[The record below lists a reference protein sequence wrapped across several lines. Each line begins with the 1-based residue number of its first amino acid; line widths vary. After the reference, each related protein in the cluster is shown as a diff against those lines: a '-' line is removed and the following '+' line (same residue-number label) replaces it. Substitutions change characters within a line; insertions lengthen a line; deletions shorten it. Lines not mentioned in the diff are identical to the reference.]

1 MTDLLTV
8 EDMEVRYGSAVAAQ
22 RISLVVPQRGT
33 VGLLGANGA
42 GKSTVLKAIAGL
54 IPKSAGR
61 LLLEGT
67 DVTGQD
73 ARQLVRAG
81 IVYVPEGREIVPS
94 LSVDENLV
102 LGGFHLDGPTRRRR
116 RDMVLG
122 IFTEIADRAAS
133 PAWRLSG
140 GEQQML
146 AIGRALMA
154 GPRLLLLDEPSL
166 GLAPLLVRRVF
177 EKLAVVR
184 AETGLAMI
192 LVEQNFRLTVK
203 VAETVHFMRGGRML
217 GRRDA
222 AELREPAAMEEAIAA
237 YLGAGEAAVS

>member
-1 MTDLLTV
+1 MTDLLRV
-8 EDMEVRYGSAVAAQ
+8 ENLEVQYGGATAVRGIGL
-22 RISLVVPQRGT
+22 RIPQGGT

-54 IPKSAGR
+54 VPKVAGR
-61 LLLEGT
+61 VLLEDEDIT
-67 DVTGQD
+67 ARD
-73 ARQLVRAG
+73 ARHLVRAG
-81 IVYVPEGREIVPS
+81 VVYVPEGREIVPS
-94 LSVDENLV
+94 LSVDENLI
-102 LGGFHLDGPTRRRR
+102 LGGFHLDGRTRRQR

-122 IFTEIADRAAS
+122 IFTEIAGRAGS

-177 EKLAVVR
+177 EKLATVR
-184 AETGLAMI
+184 AETGLAML
-192 LVEQNFRLTVK
+192 LVEQNFRLTVR
-203 VAETVHFMRGGRML
+203 VSEAVHFMRSGRML
-217 GRRDA
+217 GRREA

-237 YLGAGEAAVS
+237 YLGAGEVVA

>member
-1 MTDLLTV
+1 MTDLLRV
-8 EDMEVRYGSAVAAQ
+8 EGLEVRYGAATAVRGIGLA
-22 RISLVVPQRGT
+22 VPQRGT

-54 IPKSAGR
+54 VPKAAGR
-61 LLLEGT
+61 VLLEGT
-67 DVTGQD
+67 DITAQD
-73 ARQLVRAG
+73 TRALVRAG
-81 IVYVPEGREIVPS
+81 IVYVPEGREIVPN

-102 LGGFHLDGPTRRRR
+102 LGGFHLDRATRRQR

-122 IFTEIADRAAS
+122 IFTEIAGRAGS

-177 EKLAVVR
+177 EKLATVR

-192 LVEQNFRLTVK
+192 LVEQNFRLTVR
-203 VAETVHFMRGGRML
+203 VSDAVHFMRGGRML
-217 GRRDA
+217 GRREA

-237 YLGAGEAAVS
+237 YLGAGEVMA

>member
-81 IVYVPEGREIVPS
+81 IVYVPEGREIVPDD
-94 LSVDENLV
+94 LR
-102 LGGFHLDGPTRRRR
+102 LDLRRAFE
-116 RDMVLG
+116 DVQDAG
-122 IFTEIADRAAS
+122 VAQHPADLEFQRVAVAAMDLQAQSALLQATRAAS
-133 PAWRLSG
+133 S
-140 GEQQML
+140 L
-146 AIGRALMA
+146 AIPASMSQR
-154 GPRLLLLDEPSL
+154 R
-166 GLAPLLVRRVF
+166 PLSF
-177 EKLAVVR
+177 S
-184 AETGLAMI
+184 
-192 LVEQNFRLTVK
+192 
-203 VAETVHFMRGGRML
+203 VA
-217 GRRDA
+217 A
-222 AELREPAAMEEAIAA
+222 W
-237 YLGAGEAAVS
+237 

>member
-1 MTDLLTV
+1 MTDLLRV
-8 EDMEVRYGSAVAAQ
+8 EGLEVRYGAATAVRGIALA
-22 RISLVVPQRGT
+22 VPQRGT

-54 IPKSAGR
+54 IPKAAGR
-61 LLLEGT
+61 VLLEGT
-67 DVTGQD
+67 DITAQD
-73 ARQLVRAG
+73 ARALVRAG
-81 IVYVPEGREIVPS
+81 IVYVPEGREIVPN

-102 LGGFHLDGPTRRRR
+102 LGGFHLDGATRRKR

-122 IFTEIADRAAS
+122 IFTEIAGRAGS

-177 EKLAVVR
+177 EKLATVR

-192 LVEQNFRLTVK
+192 LVEQNFRLTVR
-203 VAETVHFMRGGRML
+203 VSDAVHFMRGGRML
-217 GRRDA
+217 GHREA

-237 YLGAGEAAVS
+237 YLGAGEVMA

>member
-1 MTDLLTV
+1 MTDLLQV
-8 EDMEVRYGSAVAAQ
+8 EDLAVTYGAAPAVSG
-22 RISLVVPQRGT
+22 ISLTVPDRGT
-33 VGLLGANGA
+33 VALLGANGA

-54 IPKSAGR
+54 VPKSAGR
-61 LLLEGT
+61 VRLMGEDMTAT
-67 DVTGQD
+67 DT
-73 ARQLVRAG
+73 RHLVRMG
-81 IVYVPEGREIVPS
+81 VVYVPEGREIVPN

-102 LGGFHLDGPTRRRR
+102 LGGFHLDGATRRRR

-122 IFTEIADRAAS
+122 IFTEIAGRAAS

-177 EKLAVVR
+177 DRLSAIR
-184 AETGLAMI
+184 AETGLAI
-192 LVEQNFRLTVK
+192 VLVEQNFRMTVR
-203 VAETVHFMRGGRML
+203 VADIVHFLRSGRLL
-217 GRRDA
+217 GQRNA
-222 AELREPAAMEEAIAA
+222 AELRDPAAMEEAISA
-237 YLGAGEAAVS
+237 YLGSGAEAA

>member
-1 MTDLLTV
+1 
-8 EDMEVRYGSAVAAQ
+8 
-22 RISLVVPQRGT
+22 

-67 DVTGQD
+67 DVTGRMRASSCGPASSMCRKA
-73 ARQLVRAG
+73 ARSCRAFRSTRTSCSAAS
-81 IVYVPEGREIVPS
+81 ISTGRR
-94 LSVDENLV
+94 
-102 LGGFHLDGPTRRRR
+102 GGAGATWCSASSRRSR
-116 RDMVLG
+116 
-122 IFTEIADRAAS
+122 IAPAS

>member
-1 MTDLLTV
+1 MTDLLRV
-8 EDMEVRYGSAVAAQ
+8 EGLEVRYGAATAVREIGLA
-22 RISLVVPQRGT
+22 VPQRGT

-54 IPKSAGR
+54 VPKAAGR
-61 LLLEGT
+61 VLLEGT
-67 DVTGQD
+67 DITAQD
-73 ARQLVRAG
+73 TRALVRAG
-81 IVYVPEGREIVPS
+81 IVYVPEGREIVPN
-94 LSVDENLV
+94 LSIDENLV
-102 LGGFHLDGPTRRRR
+102 LGGFHLDGATRRQR

-122 IFTEIADRAAS
+122 IFTEIAGRAGS

-177 EKLAVVR
+177 EKLATVR

-192 LVEQNFRLTVK
+192 LVEQNFRLTVR
-203 VAETVHFMRGGRML
+203 VSDAVHFMRGGRML
-217 GRRDA
+217 GRREA

-237 YLGAGEAAVS
+237 YLGAGEVMA